1 MNESPVRA
9 AAGTGTGDALCL
21 PPDACA
27 ALCQDLPRATDL
39 DAALRILDHV
49 RQSLLGD
56 GLLTVNLNVTPER
69 ASDEAVELQRLWSSN
84 PAAYPV
90 AGRKRKAMTPWARQ
104 LLRRCEV
111 FVGEG
116 DGILAEVFDDHAQIA
131 LLGLHAVINV
141 PMLAGGRC
149 VATFNVLG
157 SRPQWQP
164 HEVMLARLLAVLAT
178 PWVLKS
184 AAGILPIKENNALRA
199 RD

>member
-1 MNESPVRA
+1 MNESPPVRA
-9 AAGTGTGDALCL
+9 SAGTGQADALQL
-21 PPDACA
+21 PPAACT
-27 ALCQDLPRATDL
+27 ALCDNLPRASSP
-39 DAALRILDHV
+39 DAALRILEQV

-56 GLLTVNLNVTPER
+56 GLLTVNLDATPEH
-69 ASDEAVELQRLWSSN
+69 AGDEAVELQRLWSSN

-104 LLRRCEV
+104 LLRRGEV

-116 DGILAEVFDDHAQIA
+116 DATLAEVFDDHAQIA
-131 LLGLHAVINV
+131 ALGLHAVVNV
-141 PMLAGGRC
+141 PVLAGGRC

-178 PWVLKS
+178 PWVLQS
-184 AAGILPIKENNALRA
+184 AAGILPTSAALSPA
-199 RD
+199 